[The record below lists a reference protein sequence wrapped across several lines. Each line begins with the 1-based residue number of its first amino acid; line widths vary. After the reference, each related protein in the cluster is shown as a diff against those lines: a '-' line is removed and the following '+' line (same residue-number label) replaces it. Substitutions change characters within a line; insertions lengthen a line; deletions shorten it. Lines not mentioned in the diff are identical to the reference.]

1 MLRSI
6 NPCAAQ
12 ETFFTYDNRRL
23 SYGTAVR
30 LTGNWTASQG
40 SAQSHELQV
49 SSFEVLGANDAET
62 SPLQPKYQTP
72 EYLRTIP
79 HLRARTVSNALLL
92 HLRSQLIA
100 TLTNFFNQEGF
111 VQTHTPIITSSDCE
125 GAGEVFTLAAN
136 SVTID
141 GDGDVNREH
150 HFFEEPKYL
159 TVSAQLHLEALA
171 QAVSKVWTLSP
182 TFRAEESDTSRHLSE
197 FYMLEAEVCFANNL
211 DEIMDLVENM
221 LRFATT
227 SLWGSR
233 VFEELLALRQNS
245 DDKFVSA
252 EAVQERWEGMIFT
265 NWPRM
270 TYTEAISNLQQ
281 AARNGVRFNF
291 PPSYEGGLQSEHER
305 YLAAEIGKGKPVFV
319 TDYPRA
325 QKPFYMPPSGSPSS
339 DIPSTDTVA
348 CFDLLVPDL
357 AELVGGSLRQHRL
370 EELQQAMQEKGLS
383 GEDLDW
389 YQDLRRYGSV
399 PHGGFGL
406 GFDRLLCYL
415 AGVSSVRDIV
425 AFPRWYGRCD
435 C

>member
-1 MLRSI
+1 
-6 NPCAAQ
+6 
-12 ETFFTYDNRRL
+12 
-23 SYGTAVR
+23 
-30 LTGNWTASQG
+30 
-40 SAQSHELQV
+40 
-49 SSFEVLGANDAET
+49 
-62 SPLQPKYQTP
+62 
-72 EYLRTIP
+72 
-79 HLRARTVSNALLL
+79 
-92 HLRSQLIA
+92 
-100 TLTNFFNQEGF
+100 LTNFFNQEGF